1 MFDIYY
7 IDKENKVMNRQQK
20 IAWFSLIVIALALV
34 LSVTTFSI
42 GFFILDVPARKASAA
57 FAFMG
62 ITGLIGLTPF
72 LFKKDKGKVE
82 LDERDLQITR
92 NAMLAAYSAFWVLFV
107 AAAMVP
113 WFIIGPGGSITVNY
127 LPWMVFGGMF
137 VVMLIQSIV
146 YLEEYGW
153 RDKKNE

>member
-20 IAWFSLIVIALALV
+20 IAWFSLIIIALALV

-42 GFFILDVPARKASAA
+42 GFFILDVPARKASAG

-62 ITGLIGLTPF
+62 IMGLIGLTPF
-72 LFKKDKGKVE
+72 LFKKDKDKVKT
-82 LDERDLQITR
+82 DERDLQITR
-92 NAMLAAYSAFWVLFV
+92 KAMLAAYSIFWLLFV

-113 WFIIGPGGSITVNY
+113 WFIIGPDGEITVNY
-127 LPWMVFGGMF
+127 LPWMVFGGMCI
-137 VVMLIQSIV
+137 VMLLQSIV
-146 YLEEYGW
+146 TLNEYGW
-153 RDKKNE
+153 REKG